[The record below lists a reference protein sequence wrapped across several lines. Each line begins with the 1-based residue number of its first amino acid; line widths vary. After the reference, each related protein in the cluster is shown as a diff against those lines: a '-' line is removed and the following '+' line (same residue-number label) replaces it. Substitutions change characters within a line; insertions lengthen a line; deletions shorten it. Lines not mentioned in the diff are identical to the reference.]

1 MRTTGEPQD
10 LASLYKKMAAVM
22 ASLQRIPKRGYNSH
36 FKYEYVTDSDVMD
49 AVRLAMGAAG
59 LGFFNN
65 LIDMEQDSKRTL
77 VTVDATFAD
86 GDTGATMTVTWV
98 GEALDT
104 QDKGINKALTGAV
117 KYGLLKTFL
126 ISTGEDDPDD
136 DGEPKA
142 KTAKAKSNGGKP
154 KTAMHEA
161 MADAIAPKAFDPLN
175 PDWALVMS
183 WDHFMD
189 TVAHNVE
196 HYNHAAHVKNAL
208 AKIYPDKDAKKG
220 LTYQV
225 AWTALIDHANAPK
238 DEVPA

>member
-22 ASLQRIPKRGYNSH
+22 ASLQRIPKRGFNQH

-65 LIDMEQDSKRTL
+65 LIDMEQDSKRTQ

-126 ISTGEDDPDD
+126 ISTGEDDPDS
-136 DGEPKA
+136 DGDPKA

-161 MADAIAPKAFDPLN
+161 MADAIAPHWIADDKVRVRF
-175 PDWALVMS
+175 WAWATGDQENSLGLTNDQV
-183 WDHFMD
+183 HE
-189 TVAHNVE
+189 ALNVE
-196 HYNHAAHVKNAL
+196 HVADFPGTMGQAKELIEAWVKAATELV
-208 AKIYPDKDAKKG
+208 I
-220 LTYQV
+220 
-225 AWTALIDHANAPK
+225 
-238 DEVPA
+238 EVPA

>member
-86 GDTGATMTVTWV
+86 GDTGATMTVTWA

-126 ISTGEDDPDD
+126 ISTGEDDPDS
-136 DGEPKA
+136 DGDPKA

-161 MADAIAPKAFDPLN
+161 MADAIAPHWIADDKVRVRF
-175 PDWALVMS
+175 WAWATGDQENSLGLTNDQV
-183 WDHFMD
+183 HE
-189 TVAHNVE
+189 ALNVE
-196 HYNHAAHVKNAL
+196 HVADFPGTMGQAKELIEAWVKAATELV
-208 AKIYPDKDAKKG
+208 I
-220 LTYQV
+220 
-225 AWTALIDHANAPK
+225 
-238 DEVPA
+238 EVPA

>member
-126 ISTGEDDPDD
+126 ISTGEDDPDS
-136 DGEPKA
+136 DGDPKAKTAKA
-142 KTAKAKSNGGKP
+142 KTAKAKSNGGDKP
-154 KTAMHEA
+154 EPAPHWIADDKVRVRFWAWATGDQENSLGLTNDQVHEA
-161 MADAIAPKAFDPLN
+161 L
-175 PDWALVMS
+175 
-183 WDHFMD
+183 
-189 TVAHNVE
+189 NVE
-196 HYNHAAHVKNAL
+196 HVADFPGTMGQAKELIEAWVKAATELV
-208 AKIYPDKDAKKG
+208 I
-220 LTYQV
+220 
-225 AWTALIDHANAPK
+225 
-238 DEVPA
+238 EVPA

>member
-65 LIDMEQDSKRTL
+65 LIDMEQDSKRTQ

-126 ISTGEDDPDD
+126 ISTGEDDPDS
-136 DGEPKA
+136 DGDPKA

-161 MADAIAPKAFDPLN
+161 MADAIAPHWIADDKVRVRF
-175 PDWALVMS
+175 WAWATGDQENSLGLTNDQV
-183 WDHFMD
+183 HE
-189 TVAHNVE
+189 ALNVE
-196 HYNHAAHVKNAL
+196 HVADFPGTMGQAKELIEAWVKAATELV
-208 AKIYPDKDAKKG
+208 I
-220 LTYQV
+220 
-225 AWTALIDHANAPK
+225 
-238 DEVPA
+238 EVPA